1 MEKLNEILARQL
13 PHFKNIEPD
22 CSISDALCR
31 MSTYNTEYLIVT
43 DKADN
48 FLGLITEHD
57 VASKAL
63 FLNKSL
69 TDTRVIDI
77 LNTKLPFADAGDTL
91 EQCMTVMKKHH
102 VKFLPVFSNLE
113 FKGIVSTDDILDEA
127 VSHRSEIFD

>member
-1 MEKLNEILARQL
+1 MEKINEILARQL
-13 PHFKNIEPD
+13 PHFKNIEPG

-31 MSTYNTEYLIVT
+31 MTTYNTEYLIVMDET
-43 DKADN
+43 DN

-63 FLNKSL
+63 FMNKSL
-69 TDTRVIDI
+69 TDTKVIDI

-113 FKGIVSTDDILDEA
+113 FKGIVSTDDILEEA